1 MLNSIYAQI
10 RKENKDFY
18 DSSITVVPGYTFN
31 QYDTLKR
38 AHLYLNSKYENGGT
52 YLNRELIF
60 FNITT
65 PACEVA
71 TKMLNVDTKN
81 IRLWSTNPKPQKIF
95 ATYLLEKE
103 LKYWLKKSKMGKLLN
118 KIAEDAPK
126 YGSFVIEKTKDGA
139 SAVDLRR
146 LILDPTVETINDS
159 RFITTIHY
167 MTPTQLRESGWENVE
182 DAIDRFGSGQLPEA
196 FEDATGN
203 MNQLQSTPYIKVYK
217 RYGEVPKWW
226 IDGGQD
232 EELVRALFIVAGA
245 DILEVNDQ
253 KQVTGEAGIT
263 LFKSRWHKEYPYKD
277 FHYTKQAGRWLGIG
291 IPEMLF
297 DIQTR
302 VNEIKNTKRLAMEI
316 SSIHLF
322 QTKDKSVVR
331 NVLTDLQ
338 NGDLIRSPSGIEPI
352 VNEERNLPAFKDE
365 EEGYHAQAERLTFA
379 YEAVSGQSLPSS
391 TPATNALLATQQA
404 TSVYTFKR
412 ENLTLFLQDFFNEL
426 VMPQLLKDL
435 TPEHIMRF
443 TGSAQEL
450 LKMDRAS
457 AEIVA
462 NDFIK
467 EKLLNGEYIDPQEIE
482 ALKQLAIERYQKQG
496 DARFVKMKK
505 SFYADAEYDFDFII
519 GNEQADPSVLVQNT
533 QAVLLAV
540 AQNPAIL
547 QDPRTKMLFFKY
559 SEYLG
564 VSPAEMEFADQQAT
578 EQQQQMQQG
587 MQQMGGIPMPQLTD
601 QSQTQPQEAPVQ
613 QL

>member
-1 MLNSIYAQI
+1 MNADSIYAQI

-18 DSSITVVPGYTFN
+18 DSSISVVPGYSFN

-38 AHLYLNSKYENGGT
+38 AHLYLNGKYENGGT

-65 PACEVA
+65 PPCEVA
-71 TKMLNVDTKN
+71 AKMLNVDTKN
-81 IRLWSTNPKPQKIF
+81 IRLWPTSPKHLF
-95 ATYLLEKE
+95 STYLLEKE
-103 LKYWLKKSKMGKLLN
+103 LKYWLKTSKMGKLLN

-139 SAVDLRR
+139 GAVDLRR
-146 LILDPTVETINDS
+146 LILDPTVENIKDS
-159 RFITTIHY
+159 RFVTTIHY
-167 MTPTQLRESGWENVE
+167 MTPTQLRESGWDNT
-182 DAIDRFGSGQLPEA
+182 DLAIDRFGSGQLPES
-196 FEDATGN
+196 FEDSGQN
-203 MNQLQSTPYIKVYK
+203 VNQLHSTPYIKVYK

-226 IDGGQD
+226 IDGGTDD
-232 EELVRALFIVAGA
+232 EMVRGLFIVAGA

-253 KQVTGEAGIT
+253 KQVVGEAGVT
-263 LFKSRWHKEYPYKD
+263 LFKSRWYKDWPYKD
-277 FHYTKQAGRWLGIG
+277 FHYTKQPGRWLGIG

-302 VNEIKNTKRLAMEI
+302 VNELKNTKRLAMEI

-365 EEGYHAQAERLTFA
+365 EEGYAAQAERLTFA
-379 YEAVSGQSLPSS
+379 YEAVSGQTLPSS

-404 TSVYTFKR
+404 TSVYAFKR
-412 ENLTLFLQDFFNEL
+412 ENLTLFLQEFFNDL
-426 VMPQLLKDL
+426 VMPQLMRDL

-443 TGSAQEL
+443 TGSAQEM
-450 LKMDRAS
+450 LKLDRAAS
-457 AEIVA
+457 EIIA

-467 EKLLNGEYIDPQEIE
+467 ERLLNGEYIDPTEVE
-482 ALKQLAIERYQKQG
+482 ALKQVAIERYQKQG
-496 DARFVKMKK
+496 DARFVKIKK
-505 SFYADAEYDFDFII
+505 AFYDKVEYEFDFII

-540 AQNPAIL
+540 AQNPMIL

-559 SEYLG
+559 AEYLG
-564 VSPAEMEFADQQAT
+564 VPPAEMELADQQAQ
-578 EQQQQMQQG
+578 EVQSQQQQMMA
-587 MQQMGGIPMPQLTD
+587 MQPAQLPPD
-601 QSQTQPQEAPVQ
+601 QSQTQPQQAPVQ